1 MCRSPNNV
9 EKFTC
14 GHRINSEK
22 SLTMHSLKGKQAV
35 ILGGTSGIGLAV
47 ANNFIAT
54 GAKTLITGRRAEGE
68 QIAAEIG
75 ADFLRCDITSESAV
89 KEIMEQ
95 IQALKGEIHILV
107 VNAGIAADE
116 GSIEE
121 LDSAEM
127 DAMVDVNLKGTF
139 YALKYSPSILKDGAS
154 VIYTGS
160 VAGSGITHAGS
171 AVYAASKA
179 GGAYLARTSA
189 LENAPRG
196 IRVNCVCPALIADT
210 GMMVADDGNDTAT
223 FLSQLNAFGRMGRQD
238 EIVGIYNFLAGD
250 ASTFI
255 TGQEIRVDGGMTAG
269 LGLPLFGAIAG
280 E

>member
-1 MCRSPNNV
+1 
-9 EKFTC
+9 
-14 GHRINSEK
+14 
-22 SLTMHSLKGKQAV
+22 MHSLEGKQAV

-47 ANNFIAT
+47 AQNFIST
-54 GAKTLITGRRAEGE
+54 GANTLITGRRSEGE
-68 QIAAEIG
+68 QIAKNIG
-75 ADFLRCDITSESAV
+75 AEYRRCDITHEEDVQSALSAIEE
-89 KEIMEQ
+89 KMGKID
-95 IQALKGEIHILV
+95 ILV
-107 VNAGIAADE
+107 INAGIAADE
-116 GSIEE
+116 ESIEA
-121 LDSAEM
+121 LDSKTM

-139 YALKYSPSILKDGAS
+139 YALKYGPTLLKDGAS
-154 VIYTGS
+154 VIFTGS

-179 GGAYLARTSA
+179 GGAYLARASA
-189 LENAPRG
+189 IENAPRG

-210 GMMVADDGNDTAT
+210 GMMVADDGNETAA

-269 LGLPLFGAIAG
+269 LGLPLFNAIAG

>member
-1 MCRSPNNV
+1 
-9 EKFTC
+9 
-14 GHRINSEK
+14 
-22 SLTMHSLKGKQAV
+22 MHSLQSKNAV

-47 ANNFIAT
+47 AKNFIAS
-54 GAKTLITGRRAEGE
+54 GANTVITGRRLEGAA
-68 QIAAEIG
+68 IAADIS
-75 ADFLRCDITSESAV
+75 AQFVTCDITDEKAV
-89 KEIMEQ
+89 VECMNQ
-95 IQALKGEIHILV
+95 LQDSLKAIDILV
-107 VNAGIAADE
+107 INAGVAADE

-127 DAMVDVNLKGTF
+127 DAMIDVNLKGTF
-139 YALKYSPSILKDGAS
+139 YALKYAPKILKDGAS

-179 GGAYLARTSA
+179 GGAYLARASA
-189 LENAPRG
+189 IENAPRA

-210 GMMVADDGNDTAT
+210 GMMVANDGNDTAA
-223 FLSQLNAFGRMGRQD
+223 FLSQLNAFGRMGHQD
-238 EIVGIYNFLAGD
+238 EIVGIYNFLASD

-269 LGLPLFGAIAG
+269 LGLPLFAAIGG

>member
-1 MCRSPNNV
+1 
-9 EKFTC
+9 
-14 GHRINSEK
+14 
-22 SLTMHSLKGKQAV
+22 MHNLEGKQAV

-47 ANNFIAT
+47 AQNFIST
-54 GAKTLITGRRAEGE
+54 GASTLITGRRSEGE
-68 QIAAEIG
+68 QIAGDIG
-75 ADFLRCDITSESAV
+75 AEYRRCDITREEDVQSALSAIEEKMGKV
-89 KEIMEQ
+89 D
-95 IQALKGEIHILV
+95 ILV
-107 VNAGIAADE
+107 INAGIAADE
-116 GSIEE
+116 ESIEA
-121 LDSAEM
+121 LDSKTM
-127 DAMVDVNLKGTF
+127 DAMVDVNLKGAF
-139 YALKYSPSILKDGAS
+139 YALKHGPAVLKDGAS
-154 VIYTGS
+154 VIFTGS

-179 GGAYLARTSA
+179 GGAYLARASA
-189 LENAPRG
+189 IENAPRG

-210 GMMVADDGNDTAT
+210 GMMVADDGNETAA

-269 LGLPLFGAIAG
+269 LGLPLFNAIAG

>member
-1 MCRSPNNV
+1 
-9 EKFTC
+9 
-14 GHRINSEK
+14 
-22 SLTMHSLKGKQAV
+22 MHSLEGKQAV

-47 ANNFIAT
+47 AQNFIST
-54 GAKTLITGRRAEGE
+54 GANTLITGRRSEGE
-68 QIAAEIG
+68 QIADNIG
-75 ADFLRCDITSESAV
+75 AEYRRCDITQEEDVQSALSAIEE
-89 KEIMEQ
+89 KMGKID
-95 IQALKGEIHILV
+95 ILV
-107 VNAGIAADE
+107 INAGIAADE
-116 GSIEE
+116 ESIEA
-121 LDSAEM
+121 LDSKTM
-127 DAMVDVNLKGTF
+127 HAMVDVNLKGTF
-139 YALKYSPSILKDGAS
+139 YALKYGPALLKDGAS
-154 VIYTGS
+154 VIFTGS

-179 GGAYLARTSA
+179 GGAYLARASA
-189 LENAPRG
+189 IENAPRG

-210 GMMVADDGNDTAT
+210 GMMVADDGNETAA

-269 LGLPLFGAIAG
+269 LGLPLFNAIAG